1 MPMIQ
6 VIKAPGRS
14 SPSSVSPLR
23 KSKISNAEQR
33 MAAIVGRIRRIPRGS
48 VQTYGGIDPE
58 APRLVGR
65 VLATTHQD
73 LPWHRVVR
81 ADGSLSHGQRQPE
94 LLLEEAG
101 PMRGGR
107 GALKLA
113 RTTPPPSNNS
123 LPTQAA
129 T

>member
-1 MPMIQ
+1 MIQ
-6 VIKAPGRS
+6 VIQAPGRS

-81 ADGSLSHGQRQPE
+81 ADGSLSQGQRQRE
-94 LLLEEAG
+94 LLLEEG
-101 PMRGGR
+101 VPMRGDR
-107 GALKLA
+107 VDMKLA
-113 RTTPPPSNNS
+113 RRKHLSKKESVPSQEA
-123 LPTQAA
+123 TQA
-129 T
+129 